1 MVKWK
6 SENREKRNEMLY
18 WIYECKIIIYF
29 RQFKKQKKKL
39 KIKENVLR
47 GFQAINQW
55 FSYRSS
61 RVICTRQSRKHRS
74 RSLQMNGRCVQFCKT
89 RIKKK
94 EQKPKHGR
102 VCMNTCMSNKFIRY
116 KRSRVNIYW
125 ENVPWSA
132 HVFNSRCLIDAPWL
146 VHALE

>member
-18 WIYECKIIIYF
+18 WIYEWKIIIYF

-47 GFQAINQW
+47 GFQAINKW

-74 RSLQMNGRCVQFCKT
+74 RSLQMNGRCAIVK
-89 RIKKK
+89 RELKKK
-94 EQKPKHGR
+94 DKSRNKEECVWTRAWATSLCATNDRELIFTEK
-102 VCMNTCMSNKFIRY
+102 MSHDL
-116 KRSRVNIYW
+116 
-125 ENVPWSA
+125 PM
-132 HVFNSRCLIDAPWL
+132 CLT
-146 VHALE
+146 VGV